1 MSKSLL
7 PINASQLL
15 KDLENSSLKAISLEA
30 LNRYVTNPDLAPDN
44 ILPWLAWAVSVDD
57 WSDNLSLAV
66 KKNVIKASINVHKKK
81 GTIGALRSALE
92 AFNYENIIVEEWF
105 DYDGDPHFFRVFFDV
120 TEPGFD
126 VGILPQVQKVID
138 NTKNVRSHL
147 ESLRAFLSAEM
158 GLINMGSA
166 MISKEITPLPQFI
179 YENDDEIEN
188 VSSMPL
194 IASSFFVKE
203 LATVNPVIYEE
214 DDNLE
219 NESDNPVIGLFLLSK
234 EITVIDP
241 VSYDTD
247 DEIIS
252 DNSSMPVVG
261 AFLLSKE
268 ITVINPL

>member
-15 KDLENSSLKAISLEA
+15 KDLESSSLKTTSLEA

-57 WSDNLSLAV
+57 WSDNWSLAV

-92 AFNYENIIVEEWF
+92 SFNYKNIKVQEWF
-105 DYDGDPHFFRVFFDV
+105 DYGGDPHFFRVFFDV

-147 ESLRAFLSAEM
+147 ESLKAFLSAEM

-179 YENDDEIEN
+179 YENNDEIEN
-188 VSSMPL
+188 VSSSPYIGMFS
-194 IASSFFVKE
+194 ISKE
-203 LATVNPVIYEE
+203 IMNITPVIYDS
-214 DDNLE
+214 DDELINQ
-219 NESDNPVIGLFLLSK
+219 NSAMPAIGTFLISK
-234 EITVIDP
+234 EIT
-241 VSYDTD
+241 T
-247 DEIIS
+247 
-252 DNSSMPVVG
+252 
-261 AFLLSKE
+261 
-268 ITVINPL
+268 INPL

>member
-15 KDLENSSLKAISLEA
+15 KDLENSSPKAANLEA
-30 LNRYVTNPDLAPDN
+30 LNRYVTNPDLVPDN

-57 WSDNLSLAV
+57 WSDNWSLAV
-66 KKNVIKASINVHKKK
+66 KRNVIKASINVHKKK

-92 AFNYENIIVEEWF
+92 AFSYENIKVQEWF
-105 DYDGDPHFFRVFFDV
+105 DYRGDPHFFRVFFDV
-120 TEPGFD
+120 TKPGFD

-147 ESLRAFLSAEM
+147 ESLKAFLSAEM

-188 VSSMPL
+188 ISSSPY
-194 IASSFFVKE
+194 IGIFSISKE
-203 LATVNPVIYEE
+203 IMSITPVIYES
-214 DDNLE
+214 DDELINQ
-219 NESDNPVIGLFLLSK
+219 NSAMPAIGTFLISK
-234 EITVIDP
+234 EIT
-241 VSYDTD
+241 T
-247 DEIIS
+247 
-252 DNSSMPVVG
+252 
-261 AFLLSKE
+261 
-268 ITVINPL
+268 INPL